1 MPVADPHP
9 VPVVVDRNHLIPMP
23 DGVELAGDCY
33 RPAEPG
39 RWPAIL
45 TFIPY
50 HKGGPGGRLD
60 VEAVN
65 RYFAGRRYA
74 AMTVDRR
81 GPVLV
86 AGTAHCKA

>member
-1 MPVADPHP
+1 MPAADFHP

-45 TFIPY
+45 TFSLY
-50 HKGGPGGRLD
+50 HKDGRGGRLD

-81 GPVLV
+81 GPVLI